1 MTELDQRRIALA
13 DELAVLLHASGM
25 SGRAFAQA
33 ADWQAS
39 KVSKILNGK
48 QAVTDADITTWC
60 ELTGA
65 PETEANRLRATLR
78 AIRADEA
85 RWTRQTA
92 AGHHAVQEDMASLE
106 RRAHSIRQFDLALV
120 PGLLQTADYATAVF
134 RSLADVRDTAND
146 TDDAVRVRMQ
156 RQSVLYDSTK
166 TIELLTSEFAL
177 RHPIGDQA
185 VMAGQLDRLIALD
198 GLRSVRFG
206 IVPMNTVLPVPALH
220 GFCILDNDQVLVE
233 TLHNEATTNDP
244 TDIAMYH
251 RVADALSSV
260 AVTGGPARRIL
271 QQVAR
276 ELTTTSEEP

>member
-1 MTELDQRRIALA
+1 MAMWGRLAGSPPSSGANGRHRRL
-13 DELAVLLHASGM
+13 
-25 SGRAFAQA
+25 
-33 ADWQAS
+33 
-39 KVSKILNGK
+39 
-48 QAVTDADITTWC
+48 
-60 ELTGA
+60 
-65 PETEANRLRATLR
+65 
-78 AIRADEA
+78 
-85 RWTRQTA
+85 TA
-92 AGHHAVQEDMASLE
+92 ARLGSFAVGWWWLRPVGGGVGGLTSHAVQEDMASLE

-134 RSLADVRDTAND
+134 RSLADVRDTPND

-198 GLRSVRFG
+198 GLRSVHFG
-206 IVPMNTVLPVPALH
+206 IVPINTVLPVPALH

-276 ELTTTSEEP
+276 ELTAPQKSHSPDRTSRWKSAPHVERRSRTPAR